1 MVVNAEDTALRW
13 LHCGGS
19 LQPKFNKTEN
29 VLAENPRGRF
39 DDALHYKRLPL
50 QIPSELLTGCP
61 ACGLHQNRRRNR
73 TGLTCICV
81 GRRWLLKYPFF
92 NSAYLFIFEV
102 IMSVQTATSFEH
114 FLNQQTDEAWERTI
128 QMLLPAIHEVDK
140 TATQIWFRFYP
151 LALLQALQQS
161 ADPEKLAAQ
170 LLLQGNYYL
179 KDQIDS
185 SHAFFYGHRF
195 WPEVKKVVTER
206 AASLADAQAGLDLAG
221 EIREM
226 ASRAASQVKADAS
239 LLIGITAVALM
250 TLQQTGMEAFQA
262 SSGAVKLKPKAARL
276 SPEQVLKERA
286 RDDSQGL
293 FGFLKTVDKEW
304 TVTYDEQ
311 DERGSYRMKHLT
323 DLAYG
328 AALDQSRDWRAID
341 PRCIEGPIPVEC
353 RSASCGTCWVG
364 VLGGAEKLSDVARLE
379 GKRIKEF
386 GYINTDEP
394 KPLIRLACQ
403 AQASGAISIVIP
415 PWNGVFG
422 KYLNSLKVEESHDGA
437 KAQAEEV

>member
-1 MVVNAEDTALRW
+1 
-13 LHCGGS
+13 
-19 LQPKFNKTEN
+19 
-29 VLAENPRGRF
+29 
-39 DDALHYKRLPL
+39 
-50 QIPSELLTGCP
+50 
-61 ACGLHQNRRRNR
+61 
-73 TGLTCICV
+73 
-81 GRRWLLKYPFF
+81 
-92 NSAYLFIFEV
+92 
-102 IMSVQTATSFEH
+102 MSVQTETSFEN
-114 FLNQQTDEAWERTI
+114 FLNQHTDEAWEQIVKT
-128 QMLLPAIHEVDK
+128 LLPSIHEVDQ

-151 LALLQALQQS
+151 LALLRALQQS
-161 ADPEKLAAQ
+161 PEPEKLAAQ

-185 SHAFFYGHRF
+185 SHTFLYGHRY
-195 WPEVKKVVTER
+195 WMEVKRAVIDR
-206 AASLADAQAGLDLAG
+206 AASFAESHTNADLST
-221 EIREM
+221 EIREL
-226 ASRAASQVKADAS
+226 AKRVATGVKAQES
-239 LLIGITAVALM
+239 LLVGIVAVALM
-250 TLQQTGMEAFQA
+250 TLQQVGLEAYAA
-262 SSGAVKLKPKAARL
+262 SPGAIKLEGRTRRL

-293 FGFLKTVDKEW
+293 FGFLKTIDKEW

-311 DERGSYRMKHLT
+311 DARGHYKMKHMT

-328 AALDQSRDWRAID
+328 AALDQSRDWRSLD

-386 GYINTDEP
+386 GYIKTDEP

-403 AQASGAISIVIP
+403 AQISGAVSIVIP

-422 KYLNSLKVEESHDGA
+422 KYLHARKTEDNHEDTKT
-437 KAQAEEV
+437 QTQTT